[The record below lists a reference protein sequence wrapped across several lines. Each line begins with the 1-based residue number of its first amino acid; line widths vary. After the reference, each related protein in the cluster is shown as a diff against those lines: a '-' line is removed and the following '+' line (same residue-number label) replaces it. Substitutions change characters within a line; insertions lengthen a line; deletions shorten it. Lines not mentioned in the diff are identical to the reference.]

1 MGMRNAQE
9 SSAHAG
15 GDSEFAAN
23 SGERIAALTRRVR
36 GSGRRF
42 ALSATAVLAFGLVPL
57 ASAFPAQASGGAGTL
72 AVHGPTLSTPI
83 YTTTLVGASVAD
95 MYSSGLEW
103 DPVNQRLVVADT
115 GNNQIEF
122 YTFGS
127 GTWTRTGQFGSF
139 GSGNGQLNSPRD
151 VAIDGSGNIYVADAG
166 NSRIEAFDSTGHYL
180 WATVGSQSKC
190 LYTQRNTTCTNQP
203 IGVSWDTTNNV
214 LLVADT
220 GDSYIKAFS
229 ASGGWV
235 WTSPVGKGT
244 KANLDA
250 GDPRDAIRGPGG
262 YIWVSAYDQNQ
273 IKAYQV
279 SASGVWST
287 TPSVVLGDGS
297 KGGHGNNQLIF
308 PYNVEFSPDGNTA
321 YVADIGND
329 RIAVYNISNLNAPTW
344 EGQYGSR
351 CTLPCAYPKDAK
363 KFLFLR
369 RVVVVTDGPNTGD
382 VVGDDFW
389 GNQINV
395 WAPPVGGVLGAFVE
409 QIEGVHAPAP
419 GVAQAFGVT
428 VAPSGATAG
437 TIYVVDRLNQRV
449 EEFSSSNTFMTASG
463 VRGVGVD
470 AFSWPED
477 AAVAPDGTVWIADTR
492 NSRLEHWN
500 SNLTCVGFPGTCL
513 PDVGTKGPGVGQF
526 NYIEGLTVDSN
537 GIVWVADTDNNR
549 IESYNPVTNSFAVY
563 GSLGS
568 GTCQFNHPQ
577 AIAVGPAGSIYV
589 ADTLNNRIVQMTIS
603 GGECT
608 NFASTY
614 STGLAGPQGV
624 ALAGDGT
631 VWVADSGNND
641 IVHLSSG
648 LTNLGDGFGGAGTG
662 NTQFSNPHSLAV
674 YGTTLYVADTY
685 NNRVQ
690 EYDITGS

>member
-1 MGMRNAQE
+1 MGMQE
-9 SSAHAG
+9 SGQPSAHGNKLSYVVAHAG
-15 GDSEFAAN
+15 DRTHRMATS
-23 SGERIAALTRRVR
+23 LR
-36 GSGRRF
+36 GSRRRII
-42 ALSATAVLAFGLVPL
+42 LTAAAILAFGLVPL
-57 ASAFPAQASGGAGTL
+57 TSAFPAQASGTGGVLIA
-72 AVHGPTLSTPI
+72 HTPQI
-83 YTTTLVGASVAD
+83 PSYTSTLVTASVAD

-115 GNNQIEF
+115 GNNLIEF
-122 YTFGS
+122 YTFGP

-139 GSGNGQLNSPRD
+139 GSGPGQLNSPRD
-151 VAIDGSGNIYVADAG
+151 VAIDGAGNIYVADAG
-166 NSRIEAFDSTGHYL
+166 NSRIEKFNSSGAFQ
-180 WATVGSQSKC
+180 WATPGTPSSKC

-203 IGVSWDTTNNV
+203 IGVSWDSVNNV

-220 GDSYIKAFS
+220 GDSYIKAFD
-229 ASGGWV
+229 ANGNWV
-235 WTSPVGKGT
+235 WTSPVGKGN
-244 KANLDA
+244 KANLGA

-279 SASGVWST
+279 SSTGVWSL
-287 TPSVVLGDGS
+287 TPSVVLGDGT
-297 KGGHGNNQLIF
+297 KGGHGNNELIF

-329 RIAVYNISNLNAPTW
+329 RIAVYNISNLSDPTW

-351 CTLPCAYPKDAK
+351 CTEPCAYPKDAK

-369 RVVVVTDGPNTGD
+369 RVVVATDGPNAGD
-382 VVGDDFW
+382 VIGDDFW

-395 WAPPVGGVLGAFVE
+395 WAPPAGGVLGAFVE
-409 QIEGVHAPAP
+409 QIEGVHAAAP

-428 VAPSGATAG
+428 VAPTGATAG
-437 TIYVVDRLNQRV
+437 NTYVVDRLNQRV
-449 EEFSSSNTFMTASG
+449 EEFSPTGAFLAVSG

-477 AAVAPDGTVWIADTR
+477 AAVAPDGTIWVADTR

-500 SNLTCVGFPGTCL
+500 SNLTCVGAPTCV
-513 PDVGTKGPGVGQF
+513 PDIGSKGPALGQF

-549 IESYNPVTNSFAVY
+549 IESYNPATNSFASY
-563 GSLGS
+563 GSVGS
-568 GTCQFNHPQ
+568 GNCQFNHPQ
-577 AIAVGPAGSIYV
+577 AIAVGPSGAIYV
-589 ADTLNNRIVQMTIS
+589 ADTGNNRIVEMSII
-603 GGECT
+603 GGECS
-608 NFASTY
+608 NFVATDA
-614 STGLAGPQGV
+614 TGLNGPQGV

-631 VWVADSGNND
+631 VWVADSGDNQ
-641 IVHLSSG
+641 IVHLTST
-648 LTNLGDGFGGAGTG
+648 LLNIGDGFGSFGTG
-662 NTQFSNPHSLAV
+662 NMQFNNPHSLAV
-674 YGTTLYVADTY
+674 FGTTLYVADTY

-690 EYDITGS
+690 EFNIFGS